1 MHPNK
6 IGSIQGPIICQL
18 SNTFINI
25 PKDNGIKI
33 GVSIFDKDI
42 PGLPIVLLSN
52 VVSNAN
58 HWIWYA
64 I

>member
-6 IGSIQGPIICQL
+6 ISPIQSPIISQL
-18 SNTFINI
+18 NNTLINI
-25 PKDNGIKI
+25 PKDNSIKI